1 MVVSN
6 TRPVSVKLEPD
17 IRTRVEHLAEIHR
30 RSVHWIM
37 REAVQQYVEREEKK
51 ESLRQDL
58 ISAWDDYQITGFHVP
73 AEGVEEWIASWWDD
87 NELPVPECIK

>member
-6 TRPVSVKLEPD
+6 TRPVSVK
-17 IRTRVEHLAEIHR
+17 
-30 RSVHWIM
+30 
-37 REAVQQYVEREEKK
+37 K

-58 ISAWDDYQITGFHVP
+58 VSAWDDYQITGLHVP
-73 AEGVEEWIASWWDD
+73 AEGVEEWIASWWGE